1 MRRAT
6 LSQPPRFAVTDHS
19 RGRLTL
25 TADTGAVAHLFV
37 LEEDVMRLLLLA
49 EGM

>member
-6 LSQPPRFAVTDHS
+6 LSQPPRFAITGQS

-37 LEEDVMRLLLLA
+37 LE
-49 EGM
+49 